1 VNERM
6 SRRTLLGAMAGVTGA
21 SLTGSYMASATP
33 STQVGRRD
41 QASRWDVIVVGA
53 GVFGAWTAWKL
64 HHLGKKVLLV
74 DAWGPAH
81 DRASS
86 GGESRLTRSEYG
98 GDELYTRMA
107 WESLPDWQ
115 ALSRQAGLP
124 IFHPVGALYLY
135 QDEHAA
141 IAASM
146 ELHRRLK
153 IPMEKLSRAQLA
165 VHYPQIGLHDIA
177 VGVFQPTMGALMARR
192 AIQTLA
198 AQFVASGGE
207 YRQLAIKPP
216 TGGALLEGIDA
227 TDGHRLQASQYVFA
241 CGPWLPKL
249 FPDVVGSRIVPTRQD
264 VFFFAPEAG
273 DVRFQGQH
281 LPAWVDPDHRN
292 QHYGFPSLEQRGFKI
307 ALDRHGPRFDPDTGA
322 RQITAEALANV
333 REYLAQRFPALARRP
348 LSESRVCQYEN
359 SANGDFLID
368 RHPRWSNVV
377 LMGGGS
383 GHGFKHGP
391 EVGRYA
397 SELIANRLRNPEP
410 RFALARHAPQDQP
423 KA

>member
-1 VNERM
+1 
-6 SRRTLLGAMAGVTGA
+6 
-21 SLTGSYMASATP
+21 
-33 STQVGRRD
+33 
-41 QASRWDVIVVGA
+41 
-53 GVFGAWTAWKL
+53 
-64 HHLGKKVLLV
+64 
-74 DAWGPAH
+74 
-81 DRASS
+81 
-86 GGESRLTRSEYG
+86 
-98 GDELYTRMA
+98 
-107 WESLPDWQ
+107 
-115 ALSRQAGLP
+115 
-124 IFHPVGALYLY
+124 
-135 QDEHAA
+135 
-141 IAASM
+141 
-146 ELHRRLK
+146 
-153 IPMEKLSRAQLA
+153 MEKLSRAQLA